1 MPEGQRN
8 LEDCPEG
15 HDFENLTASV
25 PLQEKVNQTLGR
37 LSVKV
42 SVTKRQ
48 HLGLRF
54 GIMEDLVT
62 L

>member
-1 MPEGQRN
+1 MLKGERDLEGRS
-8 LEDCPEG
+8 ESD
-15 HDFENLTASV
+15 DFENLTASV
-25 PLQEKVNQTLGR
+25 PPYKIESYAGQVVRGI
-37 LSVKV
+37 

-48 HLGLRF
+48 YLRLRF